1 MRRGSRKTRELGAFA
16 QLWSAQFDRTGAGLP
31 DALPVTVAPGQALG
45 ALLAVARPGLALD
58 FQLHRRWAA
67 KPIISRS
74 RSAPGS
80 SLRVRA
86 GSSCRRSSVVTR
98 LRWRV
103 ATRSYRRT
111 AGDQRTTA
119 RPRRYWGRVR
129 AALLYRA
136 TPPSGTRP
144 GVALLK
150 ELMSIPWPSSNRNS
164 EVPLTGL
171 TLSKIAEFEKAHAGG
186 D

>member
-1 MRRGSRKTRELGAFA
+1 MPS
-16 QLWSAQFDRTGAGLP
+16 
-31 DALPVTVAPGQALG
+31 
-45 ALLAVARPGLALD
+45 VARLG
-58 FQLHRRWAA
+58 
-67 KPIISRS
+67 
-74 RSAPGS
+74 
-80 SLRVRA
+80 
-86 GSSCRRSSVVTR
+86 
-98 LRWRV
+98 WRV

-119 RPRRYWGRVR
+119 RPLRRYWGRVR

-136 TPPSGTRP
+136 TPPPGTRP

-150 ELMSIPWPSSNRNS
+150 ELKSIPWPSSNRNS
-164 EVPLTGL
+164 EVPSTGL